1 MARAESY
8 KEWYSIA
15 TALDKSQGRDKWTTV
30 INDDTAYRYS
40 WPFIL
45 ELLSDLKASR
55 EKGDVVMALAVLQQC
70 TRKNVGG
77 IMSEDMF
84 R

>member
-1 MARAESY
+1 
-8 KEWYSIA
+8 
-15 TALDKSQGRDKWTTV
+15 
-30 INDDTAYRYS
+30 
-40 WPFIL
+40 
-45 ELLSDLKASR
+45 
-55 EKGDVVMALAVLQQC
+55 MALAVLQQC